1 MFIIIVIINYYT
13 QFNDK
18 VDFIEK
24 VLFFDY
30 LHTINNK
37 DFIINNKDFIINNK
51 LSYDDTIFYYK
62 NIMDTKALI
71 SYFYNKLKL

>member
-37 DFIINNKDFIINNK
+37 DFIINNK